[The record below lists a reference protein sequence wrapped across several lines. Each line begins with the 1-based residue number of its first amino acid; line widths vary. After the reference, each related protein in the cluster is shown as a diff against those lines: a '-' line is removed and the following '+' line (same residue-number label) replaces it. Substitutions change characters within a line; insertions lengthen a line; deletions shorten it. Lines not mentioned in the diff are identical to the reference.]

1 MRTMEYLS
9 QKVLPRL
16 DALEAQQ
23 RKLETRFNSKPTLYI
38 EIESTDAD
46 KLVESMLKIFNNFNA
61 VATININANL
71 KEAASSGV

>member
-1 MRTMEYLS
+1 MMELIS
-9 QKVLPRL
+9 QKILPRL
-16 DALEAQQ
+16 DALEAETK
-23 RKLETRFNSKPTLYI
+23 KLETKFNAKPTIYI

-71 KEAASSGV
+71 KEAAADGV